1 MSTLNVAFVVYEPML
16 MTSLTLP
23 IEMLKAGEAF
33 AKRHNKT
40 KDFKEIDIRLVSES
54 GINIANILGAPIPT
68 KEVCKLI
75 ESQDFII
82 VPSVWRNPRPLVR
95 QSPNTVAWLA
105 NQWSQGSTII
115 GVGTGVCLLAESALL
130 DKHPATTHWHY
141 AEQFKRNYPKVDLK
155 PDFFIT
161 QSERLYTVA
170 SLNALADVIVHLI
183 SQMYGPLAAQHV
195 QRNFSHE
202 VRKPYEEQRFLEGG
216 NDRHPDELIADI
228 QFWLKSNLQD
238 DVDFH
243 KVAELFAVSYRTMT
257 RRFRTAIG
265 LSPLEY
271 LQKIRLDAAT
281 DLLAS
286 SNLEIKDIAITVGF
300 SSQGQLT
307 RLFKGLFGQTPSE
320 YRKVVRKKL
329 FS

>member
-1 MSTLNVAFVVYEPML
+1 ML

-33 AKRHNKT
+33 AKRHTNT
-40 KDFKEIDIRLVSES
+40 EEFNDIYIRLVSES
-54 GINIANILGAPIPT
+54 GIDIANVLGAPVPT
-68 KEVCKLI
+68 IDVCKLS
-75 ESQDFII
+75 EVQDFII

-95 QSPNTVAWLA
+95 CSPKTVTWLA
-105 NQWSQGSTII
+105 NQWHLGSTII
-115 GVGTGVCLLAESALL
+115 GVGTGVCLLAESSLL

-141 AEQFKRNYPKVDLK
+141 AEQFKRNYPKVELK

-170 SLNALADVIVHLI
+170 SLNALADVVVHLI

-228 QFWLKSNLQD
+228 QFWLKSNLQED
-238 DVDFH
+238 IDFQR
-243 KVAELFAVSYRTMT
+243 VAKLFSISYRTMT
-257 RRFRTAIG
+257 RRFRAAIG

-271 LQKIRLDAAT
+271 LQKIRLDSAT

-286 SNLEIKDIAITVGF
+286 SNLEIQDIALTVGF
-300 SSQGQLT
+300 SSQGQFT
-307 RLFKGLFGQTPSE
+307 RLFKELFGQTPSE